1 MARIWNGTTAI
12 LAVTAG
18 ALGTQAVAQTVGVN
32 AAVVNDVRM
41 TSQTNPQPHAAVLR
55 ERVALGNNI
64 STGPRSVLQVL
75 LLDRTNFTV
84 GQNARITVDRFVYDP
99 NRQASSV
106 GLSIGRGAF
115 RFMSARSL
123 HANPGASSLRTP
135 VASIGIRGTIVEGA
149 VGAEAVRMARR
160 EGAIPAGTRIDPET
174 ATLILLRG
182 PGPNTQGQDT
192 PGAIDVTANGV
203 TVSVSGSG
211 YAVFIAGP
219 NQAPI
224 GPFLLS
230 DHGSLQL
237 SDWLSVPT
245 RRLIQSMGPIER
257 SPIDRNP
264 VTDQFFQ
271 GEEIFAGRGQ
281 VINPGNNTTGP

>member
-12 LAVTAG
+12 LAATTV
-18 ALGTQAVAQTVGVN
+18 ALGTQAAAQTVGVN

-41 TSQTNPQPHAAVLR
+41 TSQANPQPHAAAVR
-55 ERVALGNNI
+55 ERVGLGNNI
-64 STGPRSVLQVL
+64 ATGPRSVLQVL

-84 GQNARITVDRFVYDP
+84 GQNARIVVDRFVYDP
-99 NRQASSV
+99 DRQASSV

-123 HANPGASSLRTP
+123 HANPGASALRTP

-160 EGAIPAGTRIDPET
+160 ETGIPAGTRIDPAT

-182 PGPNTQGQDT
+182 PGPNTQGQDI
-192 PGAIDVTANGV
+192 PGAIDVTAGGV
-203 TVSVSGSG
+203 TVTVTGSG
-211 YAVFIAGP
+211 YAVFVPGP

-230 DHGSLQL
+230 DNGSLQL
-237 SDWLSVPT
+237 SDWLGVPT
-245 RRLIQSMGPIER
+245 RRLIQTMGPLQR

-281 VINPGNNTTGP
+281 TINPGNNSTVP

>member
-1 MARIWNGTTAI
+1 MPRIWNGTTAI
-12 LAVTAG
+12 LAATAA

-41 TSQTNPQPHAAVLR
+41 TTQANPRPHTAVVR

-64 STGPRSVLQVL
+64 ATGPRSVLQVL

-84 GQNARITVDRFVYDP
+84 GQNARIVVDRFVYDP
-99 NRQASSV
+99 DRQASAV

-160 EGAIPAGTRIDPET
+160 EAAIPAGTRIDPQT

-203 TVSVSGSG
+203 TVTVTGSG
-211 YAVFIAGP
+211 FAVFIGGP
-219 NQAPI
+219 GQAPI

-230 DHGSLQL
+230 NHGSLQL
-237 SDWLSVPT
+237 SDWLGVPT
-245 RRLIQSMGPIER
+245 RRLIQTIGPIER
-257 SPIDRNP
+257 SPIDHNP

-271 GEEIFAGRGQ
+271 GEEIFAGRQ
-281 VINPGNNTTGP
+281 TFPGNNTTVP